1 MLFTTLFWWA
11 MELLKKCYIGA
22 QFINNVVFVSDV
34 QQNDSVLH
42 MHVSIPHGS
51 VVKNLPTMQEMQETW
66 V

>member
-1 MLFTTLFWWA
+1 

-22 QFINNVVFVSDV
+22 QFINNAVFVSDV

>member
-1 MLFTTLFWWA
+1 MVFTTCFWWDT
-11 MELLKKCYIGA
+11 EHFFKKCYVGA
-22 QFINNVVFVSDV
+22 QFINNALLVSYV

-51 VVKNLPTMQEMQETW
+51 VVNNLPTMQETW